1 MVPVFLPR
9 SHQWAPANKLSS
21 ISLGG
26 GLCLTPNLQLCP
38 FPCLYITV
46 HGQCQEWDSESKR
59 ETIRAFLA
67 SSSWQAFTPVP
78 QHNQLDA
85 ACTEFSPAL
94 YLLCTSPCTITYR
107 VTDGIF
113 ASMDCFPLFVPQGF
127 ELFDWILWLQMKQ
140 REERKGLKLIFANE
154 LQLLLWGLG

>member
-85 ACTEFSPAL
+85 ACTKFSGFVSFMYLSVHNHLQRYRWYFCQRGLFSSVCTAGLWAL
-94 YLLCTSPCTITYR
+94 RLDF
-107 VTDGIF
+107 VTTDETTRGKEKVLNWYSLMSCSYF
-113 ASMDCFPLFVPQGF
+113 FGV
-127 ELFDWILWLQMKQ
+127 
-140 REERKGLKLIFANE
+140 
-154 LQLLLWGLG
+154 